1 VIGRIIRRILHR
13 LIRGLVTHPIRG
25 VIVLV
30 AVLVAAGILA
40 FQSTSAQGFNL
51 SLRMPSM
58 SIPGAGGPPAATEDY
73 MKGTA
78 AFNAELIWGAL
89 GEEAVARYRGRGGS
103 LQALQGQMEQA
114 KQAGAQVEE
123 VKYIGGQAM
132 PDGTSMHFYVVLARG
147 PQSRGEAEYVPYVFT
162 LDQAGKI
169 AQVQ

>member
-1 VIGRIIRRILHR
+1 MIGRIIRRILHR

-25 VIVLV
+25 VIALV
-30 AVLVAAGILA
+30 FLLAATAVLAI
-40 FQSTSAQGFNL
+40 QSTPAQGFNL

-58 SIPGAGGPPAATEDY
+58 SIPGAGGPPAATEEY

-89 GEEAVARYRGRGGS
+89 GEEAVNRYRSRGGS

-114 KQAGAQVEE
+114 RQAGTQVEQ
-123 VKYIGGQAM
+123 VSYVGGQAM